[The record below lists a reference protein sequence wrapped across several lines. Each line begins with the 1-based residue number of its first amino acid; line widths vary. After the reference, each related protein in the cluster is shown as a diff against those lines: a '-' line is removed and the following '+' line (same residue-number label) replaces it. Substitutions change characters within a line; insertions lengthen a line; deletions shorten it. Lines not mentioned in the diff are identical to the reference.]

1 MKTHVIIQ
9 VIYLVRIL
17 GAILCGMVV
26 GYERESHLKT
36 AGIRTHTIVAL
47 ASATIMIISKYGFND
62 ILVLNHIDLDPS
74 RMAAGAVSAIGFL
87 GAGIIF
93 TRNFTVSGLTT
104 AAGMWATVGI
114 GMAFGAGMYIL
125 GIISTIC
132 IIILQFVL
140 HRNFRWLKTLS
151 IQQIT
156 LEIGNKD
163 NVRSI
168 LQDSFEIGKL
178 KVLNMKA
185 TRLDAETLK
194 IKLDVAFPDDYTMQD
209 VVELLKSNPQ
219 IKSVDI

>member
-1 MKTHVIIQ
+1 MKSHVIIQ
-9 VIYLVRIL
+9 VVYLIRIL
-17 GAILCGMVV
+17 GAILCGMIV

-132 IIILQFVL
+132 IIIIQFVL

-156 LEIGNKD
+156 MEIGNKD
-163 NVRSI
+163 NIRSI